1 MSGESDQRVVDRLR
15 AEIGRLQSGVGVPD
29 VELAA
34 LRHLRDVEV
43 PQLVAVIEEQAVRL
57 AELEPLQRFV
67 DVQDPELLAVVKA
80 QALRIED
87 LERRLGA
94 GSDDSGTPSSKES
107 IEAKARGRAERRAR
121 KAQRDTDTS
130 SRVRSKDRKRGGQPG
145 HRGRGLVRDPD
156 PQQHAQLDP
165 PTECRGCGSELSDAQ
180 DAGTAWSQ
188 IWDVKVIPWRTEFA
202 LPQRKCACCGKTTTA
217 VPVGGLANGISFGP
231 ALNAAAVALT
241 SFGNVPTE
249 RAATLVAMLLGQ
261 SVSAG
266 FVDRANARL
275 AQALTQA
282 GFVDAMKA
290 ALLAEPVLTADESPV
305 EVVHPATDHSDEQTG
320 EQPATDE
327 PTDPGKSTAVEK
339 VPGQAV
345 EKVPGKAV
353 EKVKPGAPHV
363 LVIRTPDE
371 RLVWLSG
378 LHSRRH
384 GEVTAFLR
392 SYTGFLI
399 VDGFRGYQTLLT
411 CEKPVLAGIQQCC
424 QHITRRGKQV
434 GKLGPGGLQSWAGK
448 VIDVLTQAHTA
459 VEAAKA
465 RGERALDPVVL
476 AGLRARYDAAVE
488 FGITHNRHRD
498 WDGDGN
504 HPGYKLAAWLK
515 THADQVWT
523 FTRHFGVDWTSN
535 AAERGVK
542 PAKRHQAVSGY
553 WQTDKTLDR
562 WCVVQSYLISARNH
576 GLSVAEAITLAL
588 AGDPWLPPVSLPAL
602 AAA

>member
-1 MSGESDQRVVDRLR
+1 VSGGSDQSLADRLR
-15 AEIGRLQSGVGVPD
+15 AEIGGLQSAVGVPD
-29 VELAA
+29 VELVA

-43 PQLVAVIEEQAVRL
+43 PQLVAVIEAQAVRL
-57 AELEPLQRFV
+57 AELEALQRFV
-67 DVQDPELLAVVKA
+67 DVQDPELLAVVRG
-80 QALRIED
+80 QALRIAE

-107 IEAKARGRAERRAR
+107 IEAKARGKAERRAR
-121 KAQRDTDTS
+121 KVQRDTDTS
-130 SRVRSKDRKRGGQPG
+130 LRERSKDRKRGGQLG

-156 PQQHAQLDP
+156 PQQRRRLDP
-165 PTECRGCGSELSDAQ
+165 PVECRGCGSELSDAQ
-180 DAGTAWSQ
+180 DSGTAWSQ
-188 IWDVKVIPWRTEFA
+188 IWDVKVVPWRTEFA
-202 LPQRKCACCGKTTTA
+202 LPQRKCGCCGKVTTA
-217 VPVGGLANGISFGP
+217 VPVGGLVNGISFGP
-231 ALNAAAVALT
+231 VLNAAAVALT
-241 SFGNVPTE
+241 SYGNVPTE

-261 SVSAG
+261 NVSAG

-275 AQALTQA
+275 AQVLTEA
-282 GFVDAMKA
+282 GFVEAMKA

-305 EVVHPATDHSDEQTG
+305 EVVR
-320 EQPATDE
+320 PATDE
-327 PTDPGKSTAVEK
+327 TDEQAGGQQVSDEPTGPGKGTAVEK
-339 VPGQAV
+339 VPGTAVAKVPGTAV
-345 EKVPGKAV
+345 EKVRS
-353 EKVKPGAPHV
+353 GAPHV
-363 LVIRTPDE
+363 LVVRTPDE

-411 CEKPVLAGIQQCC
+411 CDRRVLAGIQQCC
-424 QHITRRGKQV
+424 QHVFRRAKQV
-434 GKLGPGGLQSWAGK
+434 AKLGPGGLQSWAGK
-448 VIDVLTQAHTA
+448 VSEVLTQAHTA

-465 RGERALDPVVL
+465 RGQDALDPVL
-476 AGLRARYDAAVE
+476 LTGLRARYDAAVE
-488 FGITHNRHRD
+488 FGITHNRLRD

-523 FTRHFGVDWTSN
+523 FTRHFGVEWTSN
-535 AAERGVK
+535 AAERGIK

-562 WCVVQSYLISARNH
+562 WCINQSYLISARNH

-588 AGDPWLPPVSLPAL
+588 AGTPWLPPIALPAL

>member
-1 MSGESDQRVVDRLR
+1 MLEP
-15 AEIGRLQSGVGVPD
+15 LQGLLD
-29 VELAA
+29 VQ
-34 LRHLRDVEV
+34 D
-43 PQLVAVIEEQAVRL
+43 PQLVAVVR
-57 AELEPLQRFV
+57 
-67 DVQDPELLAVVKA
+67 A
-80 QALRIED
+80 QALRIAE
-87 LERRLGA
+87 LERRLGV

-107 IEAKARGRAERRAR
+107 IEAKARRKAERRAR

-130 SRVRSKDRKRGGQPG
+130 LRARSKDRKRGGQPG
-145 HRGRGLVRDPD
+145 HPGRGLVRDPD
-156 PQQHAQLDP
+156 PQRRERLEP
-165 PTECRGCGSELSDAQ
+165 PAECRGCGSALGDTQ
-180 DAGTAWSQ
+180 DTGTAWSQ
-188 IWDVKVIPWRTEFA
+188 IWDVKVVPWRTEFT
-202 LPQRKCACCGKTTTA
+202 LPQRKCPCCGKTTTA
-217 VPVGGLANGISFGP
+217 VPAGGLVNGISFGP
-231 ALNAAAVALT
+231 GLNAAAVALT
-241 SFGNVPTE
+241 CFGNVPTE
-249 RAATLVAMLLGQ
+249 RTASLVGMLFGQ

-275 AQALTQA
+275 AQALTEA
-282 GFVDAMKA
+282 GFVEAMKA

-305 EVVHPATDHSDEQTG
+305 GVVTPATDPAGGRQAGDE
-320 EQPATDE
+320 AA
-327 PTDPGKSTAVEK
+327 DPGS
-339 VPGQAV
+339 
-345 EKVPGKAV
+345 GKAV
-353 EKVKPGAPHV
+353 EKAAGKAVEKAKPGSAHV

-378 LHSRRH
+378 LRSRRH
-384 GEVTAFLR
+384 ADVTAFLR

-411 CEKPVLAGIQQCC
+411 CDKPVLAGIQQCC
-424 QHITRRGKQV
+424 QHIFRRGKQV

-448 VIDVLTQAHTA
+448 VSGVLTEAHTA
-459 VEAAKA
+459 VEAAKS
-465 RGERALDPVVL
+465 RGQTALDPKLL

-488 FGITHNRHRD
+488 FGIIHNRHRD

-515 THADQVWT
+515 TYADQVWT

-562 WCVVQSYLISARNH
+562 WCTNQSYLISARNH
-576 GLSVAEAITLAL
+576 DLTVAEAITLAL
-588 AGDPWLPPVSLPAL
+588 AGDPWLPPVTLAAL

>member
-1 MSGESDQRVVDRLR
+1 VV
-15 AEIGRLQSGVGVPD
+15 E
-29 VELAA
+29 
-34 LRHLRDVEV
+34 
-43 PQLVAVIEEQAVRL
+43 
-57 AELEPLQRFV
+57 
-67 DVQDPELLAVVKA
+67 A
-80 QALRIED
+80 QALRIAE

-107 IEAKARGRAERRAR
+107 IEAKARRQAERRER

-130 SRVRSKDRKRGGQPG
+130 LRERSKDRKRGGQPG
-145 HRGRGLVRDPD
+145 HPGHGLVRDPD
-156 PQQHAQLDP
+156 PQQRQQLQP
-165 PTECRGCGSELSDAQ
+165 PTACRGCGGALSDAQ

-188 IWDVKVIPWRTEFA
+188 QWDVKVIPWRTEFR
-202 LPQRKCACCGKTTTA
+202 LPQRTCTCCGKTTTA
-217 VPVGGLANGISFGP
+217 LPPGGLVNGISFGP
-231 ALNAAAVALT
+231 VLNAAAVALT

-282 GFVDAMKA
+282 GFVAALKA
-290 ALLAEPVLTADESPV
+290 ALLTEPVLTADESPV
-305 EVVHPATDHSDEQTG
+305 EVVTPATDQTDDLASG
-320 EQPATDE
+320 QDASHE
-327 PTDPGKSTAVEK
+327 PTDPGNSTAVEK
-339 VPGQAV
+339 AAGTAV
-345 EKVPGKAV
+345 EKAAGTAVEKAADTAVEKAADTAVEKAGTAVEKAAGKAV
-353 EKVKPGAPHV
+353 EKVKPGSPQV

-384 GEVTAFLR
+384 ADVTAFLR
-392 SYTGFLI
+392 GYTGFLI
-399 VDGFRGYQTLLT
+399 VDGFPGYQTLLT

-424 QHITRRGKQV
+424 QHIRRRGKQV
-434 GKLGPGGLQSWAGK
+434 GKLGPGSLQSWAKK
-448 VIDVLTQAHTA
+448 VTDVLAQAHTA
-459 VEAAKA
+459 VEQAKS
-465 RGERALDPVVL
+465 RGQTALDPKLL

-488 FGITHNRHRD
+488 FGITHNRHRP

-523 FTRHFGVDWTSN
+523 FTHHFAVDWTSN

-562 WCVVQSYLISARNH
+562 WCLVQSYLISARNH
-576 GLSVAEAITLAL
+576 GLTVQEAISLAF
-588 AGDPWLPPVSLPAL
+588 AGTPWLPPIALPTL